1 MRERK
6 AKSINGYVG
15 LIVMIAI
22 SLASAF
28 LIVKEMMRPY
38 RANVGMVAIGVAGIL
53 IAFLFMSSLTIVQP
67 NQAKILTFFGKY
79 VGTITNNG
87 LHMTVPLTN
96 KRNVSM
102 KIRNFSTKILKV
114 NDVDGNPIDIA
125 GVIAFKVEDSYK
137 AVFDVDYY
145 EVFVEKQSET
155 ALRHVATKYPYDADE
170 EGEISLRGN
179 VEEISEELEV
189 ELTKR
194 LEVAGVKVI
203 DARLS
208 NLSYAEEI
216 AGAMLQ
222 KQQAKAILSARKLI
236 VEGAVSMTKSAIE
249 QIEIDQ
255 NMTIDAASK
264 LQLINNLLV
273 SIISD
278 RGATPTIS
286 LDATDT
292 NK

>member
-1 MRERK
+1 MAQAGAVALLSMDEFKGKTAYFGGIDK
-6 AKSINGYVG
+6 AKFRKKVVPGDT
-15 LIVMIAI
+15 LI
-22 SLASAF
+22 
-28 LIVKEMMRPY
+28 
-38 RANVGMVAIGVAGIL
+38 
-53 IAFLFMSSLTIVQP
+53 
-67 NQAKILTFFGKY
+67 
-79 VGTITNNG
+79 
-87 LHMTVPLTN
+87 
-96 KRNVSM
+96 
-102 KIRNFSTKILKV
+102 
-114 NDVDGNPIDIA
+114 
-125 GVIAFKVEDSYK
+125 
-137 AVFDVDYY
+137 
-145 EVFVEKQSET
+145 
-155 ALRHVATKYPYDADE
+155 
-170 EGEISLRGN
+170 
-179 VEEISEELEV
+179 LEV

>member
-102 KIRNFSTKILKV
+102 KIRNFSTKVLKV